1 LLQAYNITPSMSRKG
16 NCLDNACIESFF
28 SHLKTECIYLD
39 SFGTEE
45 EVNKAIERYIH
56 FYNHERIQA
65 RLRSL
70 SPVQYRTEAA

>member
-1 LLQAYNITPSMSRKG
+1 
-16 NCLDNACIESFF
+16 
-28 SHLKTECIYLD
+28 
-39 SFGTEE
+39 
-45 EVNKAIERYIH
+45 H

>member
-1 LLQAYNITPSMSRKG
+1 M
-16 NCLDNACIESFF
+16 
-28 SHLKTECIYLD
+28 
-39 SFGTEE
+39 
-45 EVNKAIERYIH
+45 H